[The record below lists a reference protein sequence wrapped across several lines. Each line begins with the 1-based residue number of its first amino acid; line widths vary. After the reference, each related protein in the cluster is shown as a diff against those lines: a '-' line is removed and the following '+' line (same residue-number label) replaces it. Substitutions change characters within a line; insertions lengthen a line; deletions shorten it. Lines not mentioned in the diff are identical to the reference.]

1 MQGCQHGMI
10 HLVELGFLFLSSLM
24 TVVGLTCKTRGV
36 TNPAGIHGP
45 INNLIFDVLRLAG
58 IGIVKEKR
66 APLARG
72 LSAAIALLTLWSS
85 PMSHDIRA
93 LAMWAM
99 QDLGDHTSSLSWR

>member
-1 MQGCQHGMI
+1 MPTRHDSPGGAWVPFFEFLDDRGGADMQDA
-10 HLVELGFLFLSSLM
+10 
-24 TVVGLTCKTRGV
+24 RGV